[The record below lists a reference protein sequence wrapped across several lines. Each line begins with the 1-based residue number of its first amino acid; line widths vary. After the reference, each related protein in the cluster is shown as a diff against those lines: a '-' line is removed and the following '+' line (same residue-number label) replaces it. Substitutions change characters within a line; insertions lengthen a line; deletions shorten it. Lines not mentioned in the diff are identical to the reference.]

1 MRRVTA
7 FVRYAFYS
15 VALFAILVT
24 PGLSAEK
31 LPAEKAGEISRPSG
45 QIAFAREK
53 SIWVMNADGSG
64 QRMIT
69 DVRNADGRM
78 SWSPDNRK
86 IVFTRSG
93 TVDLRGP
100 DMLGGR
106 HKVYDLFVAF
116 LDSADADPPN
126 TNFWNRLTDDLGSR
140 DPQWTKDNKIIFWKD
155 MNANMVNA
163 TEPNYQIE
171 IMDADGANVQVL
183 RKDWQNLT
191 DFFTS
196 PSINSKGDIAFV
208 FFYSQRPQGLVVL
221 PKAKMMMSPD
231 SIKVLAS
238 KMPNCVAPAWSPD
251 GKWLAY
257 VLNDINNPG
266 IYIAAPDLSEKYVVF
281 EPPVGASLYTVAPS
295 FSPDSKWLTFSTNDG
310 SVWTCDITGNTPRR
324 LTGPGI
330 DAYPAWSQG
339 AAK

>member
-1 MRRVTA
+1 LRRATT

-15 VALFAILVT
+15 VALLAILVS
-24 PGLSAEK
+24 PGLSADK
-31 LPAEKAGEISRPSG
+31 LPAAKAGQIGSPTG

-53 SIWVMNADGSG
+53 NVWMMNADGSNQKLVTEVG
-64 QRMIT
+64 NT
-69 DVRNADGRM
+69 DGRM

-86 IVFTRSG
+86 IAFTRSG

-106 HKVYDLFVAF
+106 HKVYDLFIAF
-116 LDSADADPPN
+116 LDSAEAMTPN
-126 TNFWNRLTDDLGSR
+126 THFWNRLTDDLGSR
-140 DPQWTKDNKIIFWKD
+140 DPQWTMNNKIIFWKD
-155 MNANMVNA
+155 MNANLVNA

-171 IMDADGANVQVL
+171 IMDGDGANVEIL
-183 RKDWQNLT
+183 RKDWQNLS

-196 PSINSKGDIAFV
+196 PSINNKGDIAFV
-208 FFYSQRPQGLVVL
+208 FFYSQRPQGIVVL

-238 KMPNCVAPAWSPD
+238 RMSNCVAPAWSPD

-257 VLNDINNPG
+257 IKNDINSPG
-266 IYIAAPDLSEKYVVF
+266 VYIATPDLSEKYVVF

-295 FSPDSKWLTFSTNDG
+295 FSPDSKWLTFATNDG
-310 SVWTCDITGNTPRR
+310 SVWICDITGTNPRR
-324 LTGPGI
+324 LTGPGV
-330 DAYPAWSQG
+330 DAYPAWSHG
-339 AAK
+339 TTK